1 MGGLPA
7 APSPWT
13 VAPARSR
20 PAGSDAALG
29 RLSAFLAGAPSPSQ
43 SKDTQGSTG
52 FFLVCWAGVVFQ
64 AWPPPA
70 CPLPGTAA
78 ALQRHWVC
86 RSRAWP
92 RCPAALSPLPAQGGD
107 PVPLA
112 LQGAASA
119 EEQRA
124 LDRKLKKERKKEA
137 RRLLREASIP
147 AAQSPPVR
155 PSGAELALD
164 YLCSWAQQR
173 GNWRFQKTRQTW
185 LLVHMYDSDQVALP
199 RPLPSQPGAAAPP
212 PCPHSRG
219 DRACVCES
227 CSQRPGLPAARA
239 SVPRTALSPGSRC
252 PCADGGVA
260 VGWTA
265 CPPSHLPLPGA
276 LCHQL
281 VPGPLRPPG
290 ACPGAGFRL
299 ARVRFS
305 CLLWPLVCSVTLLGH
320 RCLVLGREVTT
331 LFSCKGFPAPVVTFS
346 L

>member
-52 FFLVCWAGVVFQ
+52 AS
-64 AWPPPA
+64 
-70 CPLPGTAA
+70 
-78 ALQRHWVC
+78 
-86 RSRAWP
+86 SR
-92 RCPAALSPLPAQGGD
+92 GGD

-185 LLVHMYDSDQVALP
+185 LLVHMYDSDQVPDEHFPTLLAYLEGLQGRARELTVQKAEALM
-199 RPLPSQPGAAAPP
+199 RELDQAGAGAEAPP
-212 PCPHSRG
+212 PG
-219 DRACVCES
+219 K
-227 CSQRPGLPAARA
+227 SQRARQ
-239 SVPRTALSPGSRC
+239 VLQLLS
-252 PCADGGVA
+252 
-260 VGWTA
+260 
-265 CPPSHLPLPGA
+265 
-276 LCHQL
+276 
-281 VPGPLRPPG
+281 
-290 ACPGAGFRL
+290 
-299 ARVRFS
+299 
-305 CLLWPLVCSVTLLGH
+305 
-320 RCLVLGREVTT
+320 
-331 LFSCKGFPAPVVTFS
+331 
-346 L
+346 